1 VKRLIDIAVSATV
14 LLLGMPLLVTIAAL
28 LWIDS
33 GRPVFFRQERVGRN
47 FKRFRIWKFRSM
59 RPDAS
64 GPSVTVGGD
73 SRVTRVGAV
82 LRSAKLD
89 ELPQFWNVLRG
100 DMSLVGPRPE
110 VPEYVE
116 LYRERYSRVLA
127 ARPGITDLASLVYR
141 REEKIL
147 AAQADP
153 EKHYREV
160 VLPAKLELAEDYM
173 ARQSLALDTAILF
186 RTLLAVVGRPGE
198 EGT

>member
-1 VKRLIDIAVSATV
+1 MKRLIDIAVSATV
-14 LLLGMPLLVTIAAL
+14 LLAGMPLLVAIAAL

-33 GRPVFFRQERVGRN
+33 GRPVFFRQERVGRR

-59 RPDAS
+59 RSDAG
-64 GPSVTVGGD
+64 GPSITVGGD
-73 SRVTRVGAV
+73 SRVTRVGAI
-82 LRSAKLD
+82 LRAAKLD

-127 ARPGITDLASLVYR
+127 VRPGITDLASLVYR
-141 REEKIL
+141 REESIL
-147 AAQADP
+147 RGQADP
-153 EKHYREV
+153 EEHYRAV
-160 VLPAKLELAEDYM
+160 VLPAKLKLAEDYM

-186 RTLLAVVGRPGE
+186 RTLLAVLGRPGE
-198 EGT
+198 ERS

>member
-1 VKRLIDIAVSATV
+1 MR
-14 LLLGMPLLVTIAAL
+14 
-28 LWIDS
+28 S
-33 GRPVFFRQERVGRN
+33 G
-47 FKRFRIWKFRSM
+47 
-59 RPDAS
+59 AS

-82 LRSAKLD
+82 LRAAKLD

-116 LYRERYSRVLA
+116 LYRERYSKVLSV
-127 ARPGITDLASLVYR
+127 RPGITDLASLVYR
-141 REEKIL
+141 SEEGIL

-160 VLPAKLELAEDYM
+160 VLPAKLKLAEDYM

-186 RTLLAVVGRPGE
+186 RTLLAVLGRPGE
-198 EGT
+198 ERT

>member
-1 VKRLIDIAVSATV
+1 
-14 LLLGMPLLVTIAAL
+14 
-28 LWIDS
+28 
-33 GRPVFFRQERVGRN
+33 
-47 FKRFRIWKFRSM
+47 
-59 RPDAS
+59 
-64 GPSVTVGGD
+64 VTVGGD

-116 LYRERYSRVLA
+116 LYHERYSRVLA